1 MTKTID
7 TALYIDTLLSLL
19 NEGNHDV
26 PLPIKGISMRPFLRE
41 GDTVFL
47 NKLQKSLK
55 KGDIVL
61 FRRLD
66 GSYVLHRI
74 AGVCADGSFMLLGD
88 CQTRLEPIDFN
99 CILAIATSARR
110 KGKLITESS
119 PVWIFYRTLWLD
131 LYRLRRYFAIFKKTP

>member
-41 GDTVFL
+41 GDTAFL

-74 AGVCADGSFMLLGD
+74 AKVCADGSFMLLGD